1 MVPVRRRSAHGVAT
15 NGPDRATSRASWT
28 APALLTLF
36 AFGAGAVSA
45 PVHAQ
50 SAGARNAAA
59 PAAAAP
65 TGGAPTILVLG
76 DSLSAGYGIRVEEG
90 WVTLLQR
97 RLRAQGYGHRV
108 VNASVSGETTG
119 GALARLPRILKVQ
132 QPSLVIVELGGND
145 GLRGLPIEELRRN
158 LERLVVLSRQAGA
171 QVLIAG
177 MRIPSNY
184 GAQYTDRFFATFGEV
199 ARQQKVPLVPFFL
212 EKIALDEKYFQPDGI
227 HPTAAAQPLLLDT
240 VWPVLKPMLGPPA
253 KAAATR

>member
-1 MVPVRRRSAHGVAT
+1 MVPVRRRSALGVST
-15 NGPDRATSRASWT
+15 SRPGRATGRASWT
-28 APALLTLF
+28 APAVLTLF
-36 AFGAGAVSA
+36 AFGAGAVSI

-50 SAGARNAAA
+50 SAGAKNAAA
-59 PAAAAP
+59 PAAAPAA
-65 TGGAPTILVLG
+65 GAPTILVLG

-97 RLRAQGYGHRV
+97 RLRSQGYGHRV

-132 QPSLVIVELGGND
+132 KPSLVIVELGGND

-212 EKIALDEKYFQPDGI
+212 EKVAFDEKYFQPDGI

-240 VWPVLKPMLGPPA
+240 VWPVLKPMLGQPA
-253 KAAATR
+253 KAAAAR